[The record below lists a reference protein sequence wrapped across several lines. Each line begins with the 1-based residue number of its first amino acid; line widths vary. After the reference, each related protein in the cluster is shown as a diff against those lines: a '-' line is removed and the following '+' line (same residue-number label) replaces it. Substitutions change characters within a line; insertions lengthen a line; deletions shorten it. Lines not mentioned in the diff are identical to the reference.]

1 MKVFKSKT
9 ILSVVAAILVVGTTT
24 FTSCEKDDGK
34 FKNGKNDVEPTEA
47 RDVFSGTTWLFT
59 GHTGNPHPIDSNM
72 LVFDSVGNV
81 QMGVRTVPYSV
92 DSSVITLFHPGST
105 SRSHRFILSEDEQ
118 SVKFLD
124 NFNFTLQSLIWD
136 TTYFERVN

>member
-1 MKVFKSKT
+1 MKKQINYLIMLIFSTMV
-9 ILSVVAAILVVGTTT
+9 LS
-24 FTSCEKDDGK
+24 SCEKNDGN
-34 FKNGKNDVEPTEA
+34 FKDGKNDVEPTEA

-59 GHTGNPHPIDSNM
+59 GYNENLHPIDSNIM

-92 DSSVITLFHPGST
+92 DSNVITLFHPGAT
-105 SRSHRFILSEDEQ
+105 SRSHRFILSEDER

-124 NFNFTLQSLIWD
+124 NFNFTVQSLVWD
-136 TTYFERVN
+136 TTYFERVYECFPF

>member
-1 MKVFKSKT
+1 MKKQINYLIMLIFSTMV
-9 ILSVVAAILVVGTTT
+9 LS
-24 FTSCEKDDGK
+24 SSEKDDGN
-34 FKNGKNDVEPTEA
+34 FKDGKNDVKRTEA

-59 GHTGNPHPIDSNM
+59 GSTANPHPIDSNM

-92 DSSVITLFHPGST
+92 DSNVITLSHPGST
-105 SRSHRFILSEDEQ
+105 SCSHRFILSEDEQ

>member
-1 MKVFKSKT
+1 MKKQINYLIMLIFSTMV
-9 ILSVVAAILVVGTTT
+9 LS
-24 FTSCEKDDGK
+24 SCEKDDGN
-34 FKNGKNDVEPTEA
+34 FKDGKNDVEVTEN

-59 GHTGNPHPIDSNM
+59 GSTANPYPNGSNFM

>member
-1 MKVFKSKT
+1 MV
-9 ILSVVAAILVVGTTT
+9 LS
-24 FTSCEKDDGK
+24 SCEKDDGN
-34 FKNGKNDVEPTEA
+34 FKDGKNDVKRTEA

-59 GHTGNPHPIDSNM
+59 GRTANPHPIDSNIM

-81 QMGVRTVPYSV
+81 QMGVRTVSYSV

-105 SRSHRFILSEDEQ
+105 SCSHRFILSEDEQ

-124 NFNFTLQSLIWD
+124 NFLISL
-136 TTYFERVN
+136 FNL

>member
-1 MKVFKSKT
+1 MKKQINYLIMLIFSTMV
-9 ILSVVAAILVVGTTT
+9 LS
-24 FTSCEKDDGK
+24 SCE
-34 FKNGKNDVEPTEA
+34 KNDVEPTEA

-59 GHTGNPHPIDSNM
+59 GYNENPHPIDSNIM

-92 DSSVITLFHPGST
+92 DSNVITLFHPGAT
-105 SRSHRFILSEDEQ
+105 SCSHRFILSEDER

-124 NFNFTLQSLIWD
+124 NFNGSSAIID
-136 TTYFERVN
+136 

>member
-1 MKVFKSKT
+1 MKKQINYLIMLIFSTMV
-9 ILSVVAAILVVGTTT
+9 LS
-24 FTSCEKDDGK
+24 SCE
-34 FKNGKNDVEPTEA
+34 KNDVELTEA

-59 GHTGNPHPIDSNM
+59 GHDGNPHPIDSNIM

-92 DSSVITLFHPGST
+92 DSNVITLFHPGAT
-105 SRSHRFILSEDEQ
+105 SCSHRFILSGDER

-136 TTYFERVN
+136 TTYFERVYECLPF

>member
-1 MKVFKSKT
+1 MLIFSTMV
-9 ILSVVAAILVVGTTT
+9 LS
-24 FTSCEKDDGK
+24 SCEKDDGN
-34 FKNGKNDVEPTEA
+34 FKDGKNDVEPTEA

-59 GHTGNPHPIDSNM
+59 GHDGDPHPIDSIM
-72 LVFDSVGNV
+72 MVFDSVGNF

-92 DSSVITLFHPGST
+92 DSNVITLFHPGAT
-105 SRSHRFILSEDEQ
+105 SCSHRFILSEDEQ

-124 NFNFTLQSLIWD
+124 NFNFTVQCLYWD